1 MTPLFEEGGWGF
13 QDQRIGRHEGS
24 KKDQFRSSIG
34 VGGVLM
40 ESNDVLMVPYSVLDG
55 PIVLNIHVGPIPRL
69 RGNWSFEMAADMRT
83 AISNL
88 RSL

>member
-1 MTPLFEEGGWGF
+1 MKG
-13 QDQRIGRHEGS
+13 Q

-34 VGGVLM
+34 GGGVLM

-69 RGNWSFEMAADMRT
+69 RGNWTFEWRHA
-83 AISNL
+83 
-88 RSL
+88 